1 MDNNGTNIILFDGVC
16 NLCNK
21 TVQFIIQKDPI
32 KNFRFASLQSKSGQ
46 LLFEQLGVHSE
57 SVDSLI
63 YIKDGKFYVKSTA
76 VLMIL
81 RRLSN
86 GWKFFYCFI
95 IIPRFLRDWA
105 YDIIAK
111 RRYRFFGK
119 SEFCI
124 TPAPEYQERFL
135 E

>member
-21 TVQFIIQKDPI
+21 AVQFIIQKDPV
-32 KNFRFASLQSKSGQ
+32 KKFRFASLQSKGGQ
-46 LLFEQLGVHSE
+46 LLLEQLGVPSE
-57 SVDSLI
+57 SFDSLI
-63 YIKDGKFYVKSTA
+63 YIKDSKFYVRSTA

-81 RRLSN
+81 RRLSS

-95 IIPRFLRDWA
+95 IIPRFLRDIG
-105 YDIIAK
+105 YDYIAK

-119 SEFCI
+119 SEFCMM
-124 TPAPEYQERFL
+124 PVPEYLERFL